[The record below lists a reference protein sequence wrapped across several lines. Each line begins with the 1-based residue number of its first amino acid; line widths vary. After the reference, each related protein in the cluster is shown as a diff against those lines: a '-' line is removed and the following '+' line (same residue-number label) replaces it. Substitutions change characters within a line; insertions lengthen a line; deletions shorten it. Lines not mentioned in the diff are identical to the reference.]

1 MQEQKKSFPE
11 KHIEKKMREQS
22 NTYFSGMIYLWDDFP
37 KDDGKIKKLKNKY
50 SNKAKCFKIFIEELQ
65 ERISVKPEKLERQ
78 NIQEKRFR
86 ENKLFKAN
94 QKVLLGIAPISPNA
108 QDAQIFLEGNLSQS
122 NHFQQVC

>member
-1 MQEQKKSFPE
+1 ME
-11 KHIEKKMREQS
+11 K
-22 NTYFSGMIYLWDDFP
+22 L
-37 KDDGKIKKLKNKY
+37 L
-50 SNKAKCFKIFIEELQ
+50 

-108 QDAQIFLEGNLSQS
+108 QDAQIFLEGNLRQS
-122 NHFQQVC
+122 NHFEQVC